1 MKLSIKR
8 KGNNMPSETFNNLSE
23 DKKERIITS
32 LKNTFAKKSIFDAS
46 VKEVVEDLNIA
57 RGSFY
62 QYFEDLEDAYFM
74 ILDRETVDIHHLFQK
89 ILRENDFDIFK
100 SLEIYGKEL
109 QEILFEEEN
118 YSIYKNRF
126 LHWTCQLESKW
137 QKYKREN
144 STNIYEDAFY
154 DREIIHLVK
163 AVVHD
168 LIERNYIEG
177 WTKDEFLQKFE
188 SYIDWLKGGIKWD

>member
-23 DKKERIITS
+23 DKKDRIITS

-46 VKEVVEDLNIA
+46 VKEVVEDLKIA

-100 SLEIYGKEL
+100 SLEIYGEEL

-137 QKYKREN
+137 QEYKREN

-154 DREIIHLVK
+154 NREIIHFVK

-188 SYIDWLKGGIKWD
+188 KYIEWLKGGIKWD

>member
-89 ILRENDFDIFK
+89 ILKENDFDIFK
-100 SLEIYGKEL
+100 SLEIYGEEL

-154 DREIIHLVK
+154 DREIIHFVK

>member
-1 MKLSIKR
+1 
-8 KGNNMPSETFNNLSE
+8 MPSETFNNLSE

-74 ILDRETVDIHHLFQK
+74 ILDIETVDIHHLFQK
-89 ILRENDFDIFK
+89 ILKENDYDIFK
-100 SLEIYGKEL
+100 SLEIYGEEL

-126 LHWTCQLESKW
+126 LHWTCKLESKW

-144 STNIYEDAFY
+144 STNLYKDAFY
-154 DREIIHLVK
+154 DEEKIHFIK

-168 LIERNYIEG
+168 LIERNYIER
-177 WTKDEFLQKFE
+177 WTKDEFLEKFQN
-188 SYIDWLKGGIKWD
+188 YIEWLKGGIKWD

>member
-74 ILDRETVDIHHLFQK
+74 ILDRETVDIHYLFQK

-109 QEILFEEEN
+109 QKILFEEEN

-154 DREIIHLVK
+154 NREIIHFVK

-188 SYIDWLKGGIKWD
+188 KYIDWLKGGIKWD

>member
-109 QEILFEEEN
+109 QKILFEEEN

-154 DREIIHLVK
+154 DREIIHFVK

-188 SYIDWLKGGIKWD
+188 KYIDWLKGGIKWD

>member
-1 MKLSIKR
+1 
-8 KGNNMPSETFNNLSE
+8 MPSETFNNLSE
-23 DKKERIITS
+23 DKKERIINS

-89 ILRENDFDIFK
+89 ILKENDFDIFK
-100 SLEIYGKEL
+100 SLEIYGEEL

-154 DREIIHLVK
+154 DREIIHFVK

-188 SYIDWLKGGIKWD
+188 KYIDWLKGGIKWD

>member
-109 QEILFEEEN
+109 QKILFEEEN

-144 STNIYEDAFY
+144 STNIYEGAFY
-154 DREIIHLVK
+154 NREIIHFVK

-177 WTKDEFLQKFE
+177 WTKDEFLEKFQN
-188 SYIDWLKGGIKWD
+188 YIDWLKGGIKWD